1 VNVLVTGSHGLIGS
15 ALVASLVGDGHG
27 VVRLVRSPAP
37 GTPARVASPAA
48 STPASPGS
56 SPPSPVDVLWD
67 PVKGTLDTRALA
79 EAAPVDAVVHL
90 AGAGIGDRRWNP
102 ARKAEILS
110 SRTASTALL
119 ADTVAGLDPRPGVV
133 VSGSAIGY
141 YGDRGDEIL
150 TERARRGT
158 GFLADVC
165 EAWER
170 AVAPAADAGIRTV
183 LLRTGIVLA
192 AGGGVLAKQL
202 PILRLGV
209 GGPLGSGRQYQS
221 WISLTD
227 EVGAIRYAI
236 DTPGISGPL
245 NATAPEPATNAA
257 LTAALGRHLHRPT
270 HLPVPAM
277 ALRLALGAEMASEL
291 VLASQRVVPEV
302 LQDHGYTFA
311 HPGLDAAITS
321 VLGR

>member
-1 VNVLVTGSHGLIGS
+1 MNVLVTGGHGLIGT
-15 ALVASLVGDGHG
+15 ALVASLASDGHR
-27 VVRLVRSPAP
+27 VVRLVRTAGPSGPPPAP
-37 GTPARVASPAA
+37 SPTAARVP
-48 STPASPGS
+48 T
-56 SPPSPVDVLWD
+56 VDVHWD
-67 PVKGTLDTRALA
+67 PVHGTIDTEAL
-79 EAAPVDAVVHL
+79 EQAAPIDGVVHL

-102 ARKAEILS
+102 VRKAEILS

-119 ADTVAGLDPRPGVV
+119 AATVAGLDPRPGVV

-141 YGDRGDEIL
+141 YGNRGDEIL
-150 TERARRGT
+150 TEGAGRGS

-170 AVAPAADAGIRTV
+170 SAAPAADAGIRTV

-202 PILRLGV
+202 PVLRLGL

-221 WISLTD
+221 WISLAD
-227 EVGAIRYAI
+227 EVGAIRHAL
-236 DTPGISGPL
+236 DTPTISGPL

-257 LTAALGRHLHRPT
+257 LTAALGRHLHRPAL
-270 HLPVPAM
+270 LPVPAP
-277 ALRLALGAEMASEL
+277 ALRLALGTEMASEL
-291 VLASQRVVPEV
+291 VLASQRVIPQV
-302 LQDHGYTFA
+302 LQDHGYTFS
-311 HPGLDAAITS
+311 HPTLDTAITS

>member
-1 VNVLVTGSHGLIGS
+1 VNVLVTGGHGLIGT
-15 ALVASLVGDGHG
+15 ALVASLVGDGHR
-27 VVRLVRSPAP
+27 VVRLVRGPDP
-37 GTPARVASPAA
+37 GARAPAA
-48 STPASPGS
+48 SPSAPPTASPSASPPAS
-56 SPPSPVDVLWD
+56 VDVRWD
-67 PVKGTLDTRALA
+67 PVQGTLDAGAL
-79 EAAPVDAVVHL
+79 ERAAPVDCVVHL

-119 ADTVAGLDPRPGVV
+119 ATTIARLDPRPGVV

-150 TERARRGT
+150 TEQARRGT

-170 AVAPAADAGIRTV
+170 AMAPATDAGIRTV

-202 PILRLGV
+202 PVLRLGV

-227 EVGAIRYAI
+227 EVGAIRYAL

-245 NATAPEPATNAA
+245 NATAPEPATNAT

-270 HLPVPAM
+270 RLPVPAM

-302 LQDHGYTFA
+302 LQDHGYTFV
-311 HPGLDAAITS
+311 HPSLDAAITS

>member
-1 VNVLVTGSHGLIGS
+1 MNVLVTGSHGLIGT
-15 ALVASLVGDGHG
+15 ALVASLVEDGHR
-27 VVRLVRSPAP
+27 VVRLVRAPAAGP
-37 GTPARVASPAA
+37 RAPAA
-48 STPASPGS
+48 SSAAPPAS
-56 SPPSPVDVLWD
+56 SPPTSVEVLWD
-67 PVKGTLDTRALA
+67 PVQGTLDTGAL
-79 EAAPVDAVVHL
+79 ERAAPVDCVVHL
-90 AGAGIGDRRWNP
+90 AGAGIGDRRWTP
-102 ARKAEILS
+102 ARKAQILS

-119 ADTVAGLDPRPGVV
+119 ATAIAGLDPRPGVV

-150 TERARRGT
+150 TERARRGA

-165 EAWER
+165 EAWEQ
-170 AVAPAADAGIRTV
+170 AMAPATDAGIRTV

-202 PILRLGV
+202 PVLRLGV

-221 WISLTD
+221 WISLMD
-227 EVGAIRYAI
+227 EVGAIRYAL
-236 DTPGISGPL
+236 DTQAISGPL
-245 NATAPEPATNAA
+245 NATAPEPATNAT

-270 HLPVPAM
+270 RIPVPA
-277 ALRLALGAEMASEL
+277 AVLRLALGAEMASEL

-302 LQDHGYTFA
+302 LQDHGYVFA
-311 HPGLDAAITS
+311 HPSLDAAITA